1 MTHKIDYRTAYKVAK
16 KLLKNPENTIFIFQ
30 FLHATNPPSLVWAY
44 NKLLSTDQG
53 GEITYH
59 SEEVSDYFDTLA
71 DRPENSVGKECYSR
85 FPNQQILL
93 KISRRKSNDKWIEA
107 KHPYSWMSRR
117 YRDTHDTWH
126 TLTDYKAKIV
136 GEMCLAMFSY
146 TQTKSIGWLLIALI
160 VFVYRGMKLS
170 DIKLL
175 REAYTNGKKANFLL
189 AENYDKLLNED
200 LNHARV
206 RLNILPPKEYYAS
219 TED

>member
-30 FLHATNPPSLVWAY
+30 FLHATNPPSLIWAY
-44 NKLLSTDQG
+44 NKLLSTDHG
-53 GEITYH
+53 GEIAYT
-59 SEEVSDYFDTLA
+59 SEEVSEYLDTLA
-71 DRPENSVGKECYSR
+71 DRPENSVGKECHSL

-126 TLTDYKAKIV
+126 TLTGYKAKIV

-146 TQTKSIGWLLIALI
+146 TQTKSLGWLLIALI
-160 VFVYRGMKLS
+160 VFIYRGMKLS

-175 REAYTNGKKANFLL
+175 REAYANGKNANFLL

>member
-1 MTHKIDYRTAYKVAK
+1 MDHKIDYRTAYKVAK

-30 FLHATNPPSLVWAY
+30 FLHATNPPSLIWSY
-44 NKLLSTDQG
+44 NKLISTDHG
-53 GEITYH
+53 GEIAYH

-71 DRPENSVGKECYSR
+71 DRPEKSVGKECYSL

-126 TLTDYKAKIV
+126 TLTGYKPKIV

-146 TQTKSIGWLLIALI
+146 TQTKSLGWLLIALI
-160 VFVYRGMKLS
+160 VFLFRGMKLS

-175 REAYTNGKKANFLL
+175 REAYINGKNAKFLL
-189 AENYDKLLNED
+189 AENYNKLLNEN
-200 LNHARV
+200 LNDARV

-219 TED
+219 RED

>member
-30 FLHATNPPSLVWAY
+30 FLHATNPPSLIWAY
-44 NKLLSTDQG
+44 NKLLSTDHG
-53 GEITYH
+53 GEIAYN
-59 SEEVSDYFDTLA
+59 SEEVSEYFDTLA
-71 DRPENSVGKECYSR
+71 DRPENSVGKECHSL

-126 TLTDYKAKIV
+126 TLTGYKAKIV

-146 TQTKSIGWLLIALI
+146 TQTKSLGWLLIALI
-160 VFVYRGMKLS
+160 VFIYRGMKLS

-175 REAYTNGKKANFLL
+175 REAYANGKNANFLL